1 MSNKRS
7 RQAILGQDFGSI
19 TSKITLASQ
28 TDDGNVH
35 IIRINANVPIGH
47 PERIKTPYA
56 GNALG
61 EFCSFAGFDKET
73 RRLVPGRTA
82 FDQEESFPLKTIF
95 THRAGV
101 SHPNTI
107 KRLPGGKELL
117 MACASGKITPQME
130 DSAVREHFALLRDQA
145 VKRADTAG
153 LTICTV
159 ILTHPN
165 YLCEAEREGDFEK
178 YRSLYI
184 RLMRELWSAY
194 EAATYQRI
202 TFQVISEGQATALYV
217 CEPFSD
223 PSSTFDRPQLWANFL
238 DLDKQSGLNIVVA
251 DHGSSTLNF
260 QVQSLYYDGDGR
272 LTNSQSN
279 CGPDWQPGA
288 IGGSHSCNDAIR
300 HLIRTQ
306 LAPHLPLA
314 QVALLMRR
322 FEEEKGRL
330 DPDNLPVGLN
340 GNPQPLR
347 LIGTD
352 PRFNVILS
360 PYDIQSAYHTAFNK
374 SLRVFRK
381 EIGRLLALG
390 KDFAVVFCGG
400 SYHSPWLHRVVA
412 QYMEKVKN
420 DAAIGEKPFRVRYAF
435 LTDQDSTWPSA
446 VSAGAALSATRLPHP
461 TRVINASA
469 IALQLVRLSR
479 GETDWVPSSK
489 ARLLLAKVR
498 IIPISITEAV

>member
-1 MSNKRS
+1 
-7 RQAILGQDFGSI
+7 
-19 TSKITLASQ
+19 
-28 TDDGNVH
+28 
-35 IIRINANVPIGH
+35 
-47 PERIKTPYA
+47 
-56 GNALG
+56 
-61 EFCSFAGFDKET
+61 
-73 RRLVPGRTA
+73 
-82 FDQEESFPLKTIF
+82 
-95 THRAGV
+95 
-101 SHPNTI
+101 
-107 KRLPGGKELL
+107 
-117 MACASGKITPQME
+117 
-130 DSAVREHFALLRDQA
+130 
-145 VKRADTAG
+145 
-153 LTICTV
+153 
-159 ILTHPN
+159 
-165 YLCEAEREGDFEK
+165 
-178 YRSLYI
+178 
-184 RLMRELWSAY
+184 MRELWSAY

-238 DLDKQSGLNIVVA
+238 DLEQQSGLNIVVA
-251 DHGSSTLNF
+251 DHGSSTL
-260 QVQSLYYDGDGR
+260 VQSLYYDGDGR

-306 LAPHLPLA
+306 LAPHLPLT

-374 SLRVFRK
+374 SLRVFRR

-489 ARLLLAKVR
+489 ARFLLAKGCIEPQRVR
-498 IIPISITEAV
+498 HRLLDPGRVIFRLVCDPSNDKRPDALRYKTKGKTRCFRPIRIGSPHRVLNGPLSVYDLGFEVDGREVPPGRIMFVLFSRQANRLATSERTPVVKNELLPNQIDDQSNKLKNALDKRWELTLVTDPASKLLTVDCDGCYDNNPAEAPHYGHGNFLKTLVADGYY